1 MNIKREDG
9 KNMRVILL
17 NGSPRGEKCTY
28 TALRIASEEL
38 EKNEIETEIVNIGN
52 NAIKG
57 CIGCGA
63 CARTK
68 NGCAFGSDG
77 VNDFIEKM
85 KYADGIIIGSPV
97 HYASA
102 SGAITSFMD
111 RVSYAGG
118 SALAFKPAAAVVS
131 CRRGGAS
138 AALDQLN
145 KYFTILNMPIV
156 SSNYWNM
163 VHGSTPEEVLK
174 DEEGV
179 QTMRTL
185 GRNMAWVIKAVDI
198 AKRNGIS
205 HPVPEEKIR
214 TNYIR

>member
-1 MNIKREDG
+1 MK
-9 KNMRVILL
+9 VLLL

-28 TALRIASEEL
+28 TALKAVAEEL
-38 EKNEIETEIVNIGN
+38 EKNDIKTEIVNIGKN
-52 NAIKG
+52 PIQG

-63 CARTK
+63 CGKTGK
-68 NGCAFGSDG
+68 GCAFGSDG

-85 KYADGIIIGSPV
+85 KEADGLVIGSPV

-102 SGAITSFMD
+102 SGAVTSFMD

-118 SALAFKPAAAVVS
+118 SAMAFKPGAAVVS

-138 AALDQLN
+138 VAFDQLN
-145 KYFTILNMPIV
+145 KYFSILNMPVV

-163 VHGSTPEEVLK
+163 VHGSTPEEVLQ
-174 DEEGV
+174 DEEGI
-179 QTMRTL
+179 QTMRIL
-185 GRNMAWVIKAVDI
+185 GRNMAWLIKAIDF
-198 AKRNGIS
+198 AKKNGIE
-205 HPVPEEKIR
+205 HLPAEKKIK

>member
-1 MNIKREDG
+1 MK
-9 KNMRVILL
+9 VLLL

-28 TALRIASEEL
+28 TALKAVTEEL
-38 EKNEIETEIVNIGN
+38 EKNDIKTEIVNIGKN
-52 NAIKG
+52 PIQG

-63 CARTK
+63 CGKTGK
-68 NGCAFGSDG
+68 GCAFGSDG

-85 KYADGIIIGSPV
+85 KEADGLVIGSPV

-102 SGAITSFMD
+102 SGAVTSFMD

-118 SALAFKPAAAVVS
+118 SAMAFKPGAAVVS

-138 AALDQLN
+138 VAFDQLN
-145 KYFTILNMPIV
+145 KYFSILNMPVV

-163 VHGSTPEEVLK
+163 VHGSTPEEVLQ
-174 DEEGV
+174 DEEGI
-179 QTMRTL
+179 QTMRIL
-185 GRNMAWVIKAVDI
+185 GRNMAWLIKAIDF
-198 AKRNGIS
+198 ARKNGIE
-205 HPVPEEKIR
+205 HLPAEKKIK

>member
-1 MNIKREDG
+1 MK
-9 KNMRVILL
+9 VLLL

-28 TALRIASEEL
+28 TALKTVAEEL
-38 EKNEIETEIVNIGN
+38 EKNDIKTEIVNIGKN
-52 NAIKG
+52 PIQG

-63 CARTK
+63 CGKTGK
-68 NGCAFGSDG
+68 GCAFGSDG

-85 KYADGIIIGSPV
+85 KEADGLVIGSPV

-102 SGAITSFMD
+102 SGAVTSFMD

-118 SALAFKPAAAVVS
+118 SAMAFKPGAAVVS

-138 AALDQLN
+138 VAFDQLN
-145 KYFTILNMPIV
+145 KYFSILNMPVV

-163 VHGSTPEEVLK
+163 VHGSTPEEVLQ
-174 DEEGV
+174 DEEGI
-179 QTMRTL
+179 QTMRIL
-185 GRNMAWVIKAVDI
+185 GRNMAWLIKAIDF
-198 AKRNGIS
+198 ARKNGIE
-205 HPVPEEKIR
+205 HLPAEKKIK